1 MHNLRYSTVI
11 RCSSYFIDIDNGQNM
26 LNRMILR
33 KLAANLEFKIVVF
46 NWKKKTSLQTNET
59 FRTHVCLCDSK
70 LLLETSVIEIK

>member
-46 NWKKKTSLQTNET
+46 N
-59 FRTHVCLCDSK
+59 
-70 LLLETSVIEIK
+70 